1 MFVDSQYSK
10 VLDADDLAARDGDAG
25 SEAQSDKNDNDG
37 VWLLVSTTY
46 CSHIHVDLDAI
57 FSMEN
62 WPAVSDAARGGLDS
76 IR

>member
-37 VWLLVSTTY
+37 V
-46 CSHIHVDLDAI
+46 
-57 FSMEN
+57 
-62 WPAVSDAARGGLDS
+62 
-76 IR
+76 